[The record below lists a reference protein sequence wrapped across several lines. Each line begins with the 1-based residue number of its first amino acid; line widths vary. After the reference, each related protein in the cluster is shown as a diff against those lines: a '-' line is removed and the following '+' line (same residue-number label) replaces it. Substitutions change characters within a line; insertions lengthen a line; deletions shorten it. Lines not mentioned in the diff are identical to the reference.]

1 MVNPEDS
8 RSALRLQREDCAV
21 NCESK
26 VQGTL
31 LVLLS
36 NVELGGIGVQ
46 ARDQVGYLWRKGIA
60 TSLVLLND
68 HSLTGDLLAW
78 YSEVAPTEFAPAG
91 IESGSG
97 IGRVIKYLGL
107 FKSRPEKIFHFH
119 CFSHEYINWHAVLAA
134 RLAGKKVVA
143 TLHHT
148 VGWTRTSY
156 SPSFLFQKLAWRC
169 AHRLLVTTNAG
180 KRLIGQHV
188 PANKVEVVPCL
199 IMPLKEKNCRELC
212 RERLGVLPSDFV
224 VTVVARLIPSKG
236 LETLVKAVLS
246 LRSSRNDLK
255 LLIVGDGPNYHTLKD
270 MICTDPGVSLLGR
283 VADTNDI
290 LCASD
295 LFALTSY
302 EEGFGMV
309 YAEAAR
315 HGLPS
320 VASDLPQVKEVVVDG
335 ETGWL
340 VDPHDLEKVSLAVAA
355 AYVDRTECRRRGQN
369 AKTYCQRFEPEAVM
383 SRQIDIYEHLL
394 TE

>member
-1 MVNPEDS
+1 
-8 RSALRLQREDCAV
+8 
-21 NCESK
+21 
-26 VQGTL
+26 
-31 LVLLS
+31 
-36 NVELGGIGVQ
+36 
-46 ARDQVGYLWRKGIA
+46 
-60 TSLVLLND
+60 
-68 HSLTGDLLAW
+68 
-78 YSEVAPTEFAPAG
+78 
-91 IESGSG
+91 
-97 IGRVIKYLGL
+97 
-107 FKSRPEKIFHFH
+107 
-119 CFSHEYINWHAVLAA
+119 
-134 RLAGKKVVA
+134 
-143 TLHHT
+143 
-148 VGWTRTSY
+148 
-156 SPSFLFQKLAWRC
+156 
-169 AHRLLVTTNAG
+169 
-180 KRLIGQHV
+180 
-188 PANKVEVVPCL
+188 
-199 IMPLKEKNCRELC
+199 MPLKEKNCRELC

>member
-1 MVNPEDS
+1 M
-8 RSALRLQREDCAV
+8 
-21 NCESK
+21 
-26 VQGTL
+26 
-31 LVLLS
+31 LLS

-68 HSLTGDLLAW
+68 HGLTGDLLAW
-78 YSEVAPTEFAPAG
+78 YSEVSPTEFAPAG

-97 IGRVIKYLGL
+97 IGRVIKY
-107 FKSRPEKIFHFH
+107 FRFSKSRPEKIFHFH

-148 VGWTRTSY
+148 VGWTRKPH
-156 SPSFLFQKLAWRC
+156 SPSFVFQKLAWRC

-180 KRLIGQHV
+180 KSLIGQHV

-199 IMPLKEKNCRELC
+199 IMPLEDKKCRELC
-212 RERLGVLPSDFV
+212 RERLGVLTSDFV

-236 LETLVKAVLS
+236 LETLVNAVLN
-246 LRSSRNDLK
+246 LRSSRSDLK
-255 LLIVGDGPNYHTLKD
+255 LLIVGDGPSFDKLRD
-270 MICTDPGVSLLGR
+270 MIGTDQGVRLLGR

-320 VASDLPQVKEVVVDG
+320 VASDLPQVREVVIDG

-340 VDPHDLEKVSLAVAA
+340 VDPNDQEKVSLAVAA
-355 AYVDRTECRRRGQN
+355 AYADRVECRRRGEN
-369 AKTYCQRFEPEAVM
+369 ARTYCQRFEPESVM
-383 SRQIDIYEHLL
+383 SRQIEIYEHLL
-394 TE
+394 GQ